1 MYDSNNKINLK
12 EEIKVSKKEKNDVLF
27 NNSIELPKPKLVRQT
42 AFNIKELP
50 ATKLWSVIEPNNKLW
65 HDIVCNNKPNTELN
79 SEHNDDH
86 EQFNFSNLLNKI
98 LCKFVN

>member
-1 MYDSNNKINLK
+1 MYHSNNKVNLK
-12 EEIKVSKKEKNDVLF
+12 EEIKVSKKEEFAVLF
-27 NNSIELPKPKLVRQT
+27 NNPIELPKPKLVRQT

-79 SEHNDDH
+79 SEPNNDD
-86 EQFNFSNLLNKI
+86 EQCNFINLLNRI